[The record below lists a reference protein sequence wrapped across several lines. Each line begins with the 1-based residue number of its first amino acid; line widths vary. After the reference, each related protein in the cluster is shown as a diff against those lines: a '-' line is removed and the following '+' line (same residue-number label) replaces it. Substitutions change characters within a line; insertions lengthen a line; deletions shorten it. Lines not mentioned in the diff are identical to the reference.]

1 MGSDPLPPE
10 PQKHREP
17 WFAVRKD
24 LDGPRNSALMTLSFV
39 LPLLAWIIASYG
51 PFWKALHEVQISA
64 ESPSVASVYVPGD
77 RLAPEYFT
85 PFQEAIRKDN
95 AAVQAARDGG
105 TPLEATARQ
114 NKKVVRHIFPLAL
127 AEGWAG
133 KEDEAND
140 DKLRGVW
147 LKIASGESVPQ
158 KVEPSDENTKIIKAN
173 AALLAGAEWPT
184 QALLKLVPQSRV
196 SYDYPVYL
204 VPPHKVFATAW
215 ADIKGKPEDTGAEE
229 GTENKSD
236 AKPLLVRYQES
247 LRTISFGFL
256 LAAVLAIPLGILAG
270 TFTVFSRLLEPFTDF
285 FRYMPAPT
293 FGVVLMA
300 IFGLEAAP
308 KIMLVFIGTFPT
320 ALLVIAN
327 TTRQLDVSLLE
338 AAQTLGANQ
347 KQLVTRVI
355 IPGIMPTLY
364 NDLRILIGCAWTW
377 LVIAELLG
385 FKSGLTEIIDTRGRR
400 FQFEHVYPAILMI
413 GLTGFFTDQFLGWLG
428 RGLFPWAFRGQ
439 AASSRWFIRAFTF
452 FPRLAVAGI
461 RKASAYA
468 EKPMVP
474 AVVPEEHVTAPAPS
488 PVPSVSPAPHT
499 SP

>member
-10 PQKHREP
+10 PKKHREP
-17 WFAVRKD
+17 WLAVRKD
-24 LDGPRNSALMTLSFV
+24 LDGTRASALMTLSFI

-51 PFWKALHEVQISA
+51 PFWKELHEVQISA
-64 ESPSVASVYVPGD
+64 ESSAVASVYVPGD
-77 RLAPEYFT
+77 RLAPEYFK

-95 AAVQAARDGG
+95 AAVQAARDAGAAQ
-105 TPLEATARQ
+105 EVTARQ
-114 NKKVVRHIFPLAL
+114 NKKIVRQIFPLAL
-127 AEGWAG
+127 AEGWVG
-133 KEDEAND
+133 KTDEAND
-140 DKLRGVW
+140 DKLRSIW
-147 LKIASGESVPQ
+147 LQIASGESVPQ
-158 KVEPSDENTKIIKAN
+158 KIAPSAENEGIIKAN
-173 AALLAGAEWPT
+173 ATLLAGSEWPT

-215 ADIKGKPEDTGAEE
+215 ADLKGKPDDAGAEE

-236 AKPLLVRYQES
+236 AKPLLARYQES
-247 LRTISFGFL
+247 LRTISLGFL
-256 LAAVLAIPLGILAG
+256 LAAVLAVPLGILAG
-270 TFTVFSRLLEPFTDF
+270 TYSVFSRLLEPFTDF

-355 IPGIMPTLY
+355 IPGIMPSLY

-428 RGLFPWAFRGQ
+428 RGLFPWAFRGHP
-439 AASSRWFIRAFTF
+439 ASSRWFIRGLTF
-452 FPRLAVAGI
+452 FPRLLVAGI

-468 EKPMVP
+468 EKPSYPPVASGP
-474 AVVPEEHVTAPAPS
+474 PEPLHTDSAAPAINPT
-488 PVPSVSPAPHT
+488 PRT
-499 SP
+499 SI

>member
-1 MGSDPLPPE
+1 MGSDPSPVE
-10 PQKHREP
+10 SKKHREP

-24 LDGPRNSALMTLSFV
+24 LDGKRSSVLMTLSFV
-39 LPLLAWIIASYG
+39 LPLVVWIVASYG

-64 ESPSVASVYVPGD
+64 ESPAVASVYVPGD

-95 AAVQAARDGG
+95 AAVQAGRDSG

-114 NKKVVRHIFPLAL
+114 NKKVVRQIFPLAL
-127 AEGWAG
+127 GNGWVGKDAEAD
-133 KEDEAND
+133 DEA
-140 DKLRGVW
+140 LRGVW
-147 LKIASGESVPQ
+147 VKLASGELVPGEI
-158 KVEPSDENTKIIKAN
+158 EPSSENEKVIKAN
-173 AALLAGAEWPT
+173 AALLSGAEWPT

-204 VPPHKVFATAW
+204 VPPHRVFATAW
-215 ADIKGKPEDTGAEE
+215 ADIKGKPDVAGAEE
-229 GTENKSD
+229 AAENKSD

-247 LRTISFGFL
+247 LRTISLGFL

-270 TFTVFSRLLEPFTDF
+270 TYSFFSRLLEPFTDF

-300 IFGLEAAP
+300 VFGLEGAP

-439 AASSRWFIRAFTF
+439 AGSSRWFINALAYVPRMAVSGMRA
-452 FPRLAVAGI
+452 
-461 RKASAYA
+461 ASAYA
-468 EKPMVP
+468 AKPPMAP
-474 AVVPEEHVTAPAPS
+474 IATDDHGISPTPPSTEDAVTPR
-488 PVPSVSPAPHT
+488 T
-499 SP
+499 SI

>member
-1 MGSDPLPPE
+1 
-10 PQKHREP
+10 
-17 WFAVRKD
+17 
-24 LDGPRNSALMTLSFV
+24 MTLSFV
-39 LPLLAWIIASYG
+39 LPLAVWIVASYG

-64 ESPSVASVYVPGD
+64 ESPAVASVYVPGD
-77 RLAPEYFT
+77 RLAPEYFE

-114 NKKVVRHIFPLAL
+114 NKKIVRQIFPLAL
-127 AEGWAG
+127 ANGWVG
-133 KEDEAND
+133 KDAEADDEA
-140 DKLRGVW
+140 LRGVW
-147 LKIASGESVPQ
+147 VKLASAELVPGE
-158 KVEPSDENTKIIKAN
+158 VEPSSENEKIIKAN
-173 AALLAGAEWPT
+173 AALLSAGTEWPT

-204 VPPHKVFATAW
+204 VPPHKVFSTAW
-215 ADIKGKPEDTGAEE
+215 ADLKGKPDVAGAEE
-229 GTENKSD
+229 GAENKSD
-236 AKPLLVRYQES
+236 AKPLLARYQES
-247 LRTISFGFL
+247 LRTISLGFL

-270 TFTVFSRLLEPFTDF
+270 TYSVFSRLLEPFTDF

-300 IFGLEAAP
+300 VFGLEAAP

-428 RGLFPWAFRGQ
+428 RGLFPWAFRGH
-439 AASSRWFIRAFTF
+439 AGSSRWFINALAFV
-452 FPRLAVAGI
+452 PRMAVSGM

-468 EKPMVP
+468 AKPPM
-474 AVVPEEHVTAPAPS
+474 APIATDDHGLSPS
-488 PVPSVSPAPHT
+488 PPVTEAAVTPRT
-499 SP
+499 SL